1 METETNISD
10 QVPIENSSHIEVSAF
25 SAERNHHDTTAF
37 INTRV
42 DIRERE
48 GAKRIESS
56 RLSRAA
62 RGCEHDHCPEGQA
75 CQCEAID
82 VSANHDHH
90 QGGGGEH
97 RSRHHHHDI
106 STEPPAAEGIDNWV
120 QLQPS
125 SMNLH
130 VYDPPAQCA
139 DVTVCS
145 SDVALQT
152 TNLGQFNSLHI
163 AASMHVSIKSDSSIY
178 VHDCTCTFIS
188 QFQDEPCTYT
198 L

>member
-25 SAERNHHDTTAF
+25 SAERNHHDTTTAF

-56 RLSRAA
+56 RLSRTA
-62 RGCEHDHCPEGQA
+62 RGCEQDHCPEGQA
-75 CQCEAID
+75 CTAAYQREAID
-82 VSANHDHH
+82 VSANHNHYL
-90 QGGGGEH
+90 GGGGEQSSH
-97 RSRHHHHDI
+97 HHHHDI
-106 STEPPAAEGIDNWV
+106 STDPPAAEGIDNWV

-145 SDVALQT
+145 SDVVLQT
-152 TNLGQFNSLHI
+152 TNLGQFNSLHV
-163 AASMHVSIKSDSSIY
+163 AAKDIHAHV
-178 VHDCTCTFIS
+178 T
-188 QFQDEPCTYT
+188 
-198 L
+198 